1 MGIFFWSKIKQNEKK
16 ERKMFYN
23 LSRIIIYIPLFI
35 ISVFCGKLRRFL
47 KKRLFQKMTIK
58 NQEKDY
64 VWIHCASV
72 GEINLS
78 ESLVREFLANTDLRV
93 LITMVTD
100 TGRAT
105 AEDKYK
111 ENKNVDLLYFPL
123 DDLFQI
129 RKILSKINL
138 KALIIVETEIWP
150 NLIEEASKKAKVV
163 FVNGRISDKSFKS
176 YKRIS
181 IYLKKLFSEVD
192 LFLMQTEEDRER
204 IINIGAPFEK
214 VDKFGNLKFDVKLTD
229 FTEEQLTEIR
239 KKLGLENKK
248 ILVAGSTRNDEEEY
262 VLDAYDKIGDYFL
275 ILVPRHIERVSDIE
289 DRLLKNRYNYEKWN
303 SMVQGVK
310 KDTKVLLVDQMGV
323 LRELYAICDVAFVG
337 GTLVNI
343 GGHSLIEPLYYRKPP
358 IFGKYLQNVKEI
370 SKEIIQRKIGFK
382 VDTTQEFI
390 QAVQSIEAKQVNLN
404 EIDRFFLDN
413 KDVAAKTF
421 KRIIDII

>member
-1 MGIFFWSKIKQNEKK
+1 
-16 ERKMFYN
+16 MFYN